1 MKYIITSVVA
11 LLLTISTTFAN
22 ASTDPKSM
30 LETVANNITDYL
42 SENKDKVAADQNIA
56 VNLVKNELV
65 PYIDQEALGR
75 RVLARE
81 WNNATP
87 EQQKI
92 FVEKFVDLVIDTYA
106 KGLAQYDG
114 QTFEFEN
121 TEYNK
126 AKDAARVKSQ
136 MKQQKGEPVK
146 IDYYLKKPK
155 GMDEWRVVDV
165 RIEGISMATSY
176 RNQFAQ
182 QIKQEGL
189 DSVIKK
195 LANNEI
201 ELK

>member
-1 MKYIITSVVA
+1 
-11 LLLTISTTFAN
+11 
-22 ASTDPKSM
+22 M
-30 LETVANNITDYL
+30 LQEVANNITNYL
-42 SENKDKVAADQNIA
+42 SENKDKVANDQSIA

-65 PYIDQEALGR
+65 PFIDQEALGR

-81 WNNATP
+81 WNNATAD
-87 EQQKI
+87 QQKI

-114 QTFEFEN
+114 QTFEFED

-136 MKQQKGEPVK
+136 MKQQKGEAIK